1 LVTAYFVNAI
11 FGALAEMFIK
21 YKFKFR
27 CGAPIFK
34 TDNVADPYLF
44 GSTFSTSFGPD
55 HGSISRGS
63 EFLIFPKMFEIL
75 NFGMIFEERRKSRNA
90 KKRIS
95 EDLFIDLFHWDMQA
109 I

>member
-11 FGALAEMFIK
+11 FVALAEMFIK

-27 CGAPIFK
+27 CGTPIFK
-34 TDNVADPYLF
+34 ADNVADPYLF

-63 EFLIFPKMFEIL
+63 ECLIFPKMFEIL

-90 KKRIS
+90 KKNFLRS
-95 EDLFIDLFHWDMQA
+95 FY
-109 I
+109 